1 MPDAPAD
8 TAPDAAAAA
17 PPRRSPLHAVH
28 EAAGASFTD
37 FAGWLMPVRY
47 TSDLAEH
54 RAVREAAGIFDI
66 SHMAEIAVEG
76 EGAAAFLDS
85 VLAGK
90 LSAIAEWQA
99 KYTILLDPSGGI
111 VDDLIVYRTG
121 EESFLV
127 VANAGN
133 HDPVLAVLAEA
144 AAGRDDVEVDDASD
158 DVALIAVQGPVSRAI
173 LEATAGLETETP
185 LEALRYYRAT
195 AARFAGQDVLVART
209 GYTGEDGYE
218 LYVATE
224 DAVALWEALVAAG
237 TPLGLLNTGLAC
249 RDTLRLEAGMPLYG
263 HELGL
268 HTLPVQAGLGKV
280 VALGKEGD
288 FRGRAAVEKGPGPV
302 ARVLVGLVTEGRRA
316 PRADYPVYAEEA
328 AGDSAA
334 ALEAAMEATEGAVAP
349 VGIVTSG
356 ALSPTL
362 GHPVA
367 MAYVDPSLAAPGTR
381 LAVDVRGTR
390 VPATVVTLPFY
401 SRKALA

>member
-1 MPDAPAD
+1 M
-8 TAPDAAAAA
+8 
-17 PPRRSPLHAVH
+17 
-28 EAAGASFTD
+28 
-37 FAGWLMPVRY
+37 
-47 TSDLAEH
+47 
-54 RAVREAAGIFDI
+54 
-66 SHMAEIAVEG
+66 
-76 EGAAAFLDS
+76 
-85 VLAGK
+85 
-90 LSAIAEWQA
+90 
-99 KYTILLDPSGGI
+99 
-111 VDDLIVYRTG
+111 
-121 EESFLV
+121 
-127 VANAGN
+127 
-133 HDPVLAVLAEA
+133 LAVLAEA

>member
-8 TAPDAAAAA
+8 AAQA
-17 PPRRSPLHAVH
+17 PPRLSPLHAVH

-66 SHMAEIAVEG
+66 SHMAEIEVTG
-76 EGAAAFLDS
+76 SGAAAFLDAT
-85 VLAGK
+85 LAGR
-90 LSAIAEWQA
+90 LSALVEGQA
-99 KYTILLDPSGGI
+99 KYTLLLDPSGGI

-121 EESFLV
+121 PEAFLV

-133 HDPVLAVLAEA
+133 RHPVVEVLEAEA
-144 AAGRDDVEVDDASD
+144 AGVPDLAVRDASD
-158 DVALIAVQGPVSRAI
+158 EVSLIAVQGPVSRAI
-173 LEATAGLETETP
+173 LEATAGLEPAAP
-185 LEALRYYRAT
+185 LADLRYYRAT
-195 AARFAGQDVLVART
+195 PATFDGTELLIART

-218 LYVATE
+218 LYIAA
-224 DAVALWEALVAAG
+224 DRAVALWEALVAAG
-237 TPLGLLNTGLAC
+237 SPLGLVPAGLAS

-268 HTLPVQAGLGKV
+268 HTLPVQAGLGRV
-280 VALGKEGD
+280 VALAKEGD
-288 FRGRAAVEKGPGPV
+288 FRGRAAIEKGPDPV

-316 PRADYPVYAEEA
+316 PRADYPVYEEGA
-328 AGDSAA
+328 AGSDAA
-334 ALEAAMEATEGAVAP
+334 ALEAVMEATEGAVGP

-401 SRKALA
+401 SRKATS

>member
-99 KYTILLDPSGGI
+99 KYTLLLDPSGGI

-249 RDTLRLEAGMPLYG
+249 RDTLRLEAGIRSTATSWASTRSPSRPASARSSRSARRA
-263 HELGL
+263 
-268 HTLPVQAGLGKV
+268 TSAG
-280 VALGKEGD
+280 AP
-288 FRGRAAVEKGPGPV
+288 RSRRARIPSPACSSASSPRAA
-302 ARVLVGLVTEGRRA
+302 ARPAPTTPSTPRRPRATPPRPSRPRWRPPRA
-316 PRADYPVYAEEA
+316 PSRPSASSRAAPCRPRSATPSPWRTWIPRSPPPA
-328 AGDSAA
+328 RASPSTSAA
-334 ALEAAMEATEGAVAP
+334 HACP
-349 VGIVTSG
+349 
-356 ALSPTL
+356 P
-362 GHPVA
+362 
-367 MAYVDPSLAAPGTR
+367 PS
-381 LAVDVRGTR
+381 
-390 VPATVVTLPFY
+390 
-401 SRKALA
+401 